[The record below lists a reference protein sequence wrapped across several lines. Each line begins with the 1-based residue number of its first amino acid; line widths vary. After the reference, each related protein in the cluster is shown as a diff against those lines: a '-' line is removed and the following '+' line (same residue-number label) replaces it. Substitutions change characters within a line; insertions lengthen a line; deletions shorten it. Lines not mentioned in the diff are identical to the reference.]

1 MLFSTTC
8 INDESLGPAVL
19 GCRSDFDFTIL
30 FELTFFSLVPSCTF
44 ILLALWQIQRLF
56 HKRVMIYAP
65 HFQLLKL
72 LGIALFVAL
81 RLVLVIMVALQSF
94 NIIGLFKASS
104 ALELVAALLMLPVSF
119 FDHGRSP
126 RPSMLLNS
134 YLSLTLLFDIA
145 QTRTFWL
152 SSVTRSETAYT
163 IVFTSTVAAKTLVL
177 LLESRP
183 KTEWVE
189 WEAKEPHSPEETSGV
204 FGLGVYFWLNNLF
217 LKGYGSNLSISD
229 LYPLDHALKVKSIE
243 GQFRHRLD
251 YSKFKDDKYGLVKL
265 LCRSYAV
272 PLLLPVIPR
281 LFKIAFTFCQPFFME
296 SLLTY
301 LSQDASTVSDN
312 FGYGLIGAS
321 VLIYFGLAIS
331 TGVYQYLHYRSLQ
344 ILRGCLATAIY
355 ARGAELQAGSDQDS
369 ASVTLMSADLER
381 IRLGLRNLHDMWAG
395 VIEVGIS
402 SWLLYNQLR
411 LAFLAP
417 IILVFICF
425 SLTFYMA
432 RFMGPSQKA
441 WMEKVEQ
448 RVGLTAT
455 VIGNMK
461 TFKITGMTEPVET
474 MVQAQ
479 RLEELGAG
487 SRFRRFIIITASL
500 GYVPLFLAPAF
511 TFAVAQNSLDTIR
524 MFTSLSWLNLLT
536 TPLTLLFQA
545 IPTLLAAIACLQRIQ
560 TYLESDPRVDFRE
573 AVGHA
578 KDKAQHLTQER
589 MDTSS
594 SEQATSDFAIS
605 VKNGE
610 FGWKQDKM
618 VLQDINFNVAQC
630 SFTIVCGP
638 IASGKST
645 LCQAMLGEVPFFKG
659 SIQLGIPYSSIAY
672 CAQTPFLSN
681 GTVRSNIVGFAPLD
695 PHRYSEVIHATMLD
709 IDFQSMDL
717 GDQLVIGSN
726 GITLS
731 GGQKQRVALA
741 RALYLQ
747 ASLLIFDDVF
757 SGLDADTEEQ
767 VFRRV
772 FGLGGLLRHRRS
784 TFLLCTHS
792 VRHLPAA
799 DHIIALDASGYVV
812 EQGDFVS
819 LMKNQSGY
827 VNSLGVKASQEET
840 TDIEHHEGPSPT
852 IESITR
858 SVTDALDA
866 VPEVE
871 DTSRRLGDKSIY
883 GTYIKSMG
891 YALSALIL
899 LFGILLGFSAN
910 FATIWLKYWADD
922 AESTDSRHS
931 FSYWIGVYFL
941 LGFGA
946 VLSLASLGVM
956 VLQLSVSKAGASL
969 HHGIL
974 RTLVVAPLS
983 FFTRTDQGEIL
994 NLFSQDMNLIDTE
1007 LPLALINVV
1016 YAVFTALGQ
1025 AAVLATSSVWLI
1037 ISYPFLVILLWFI
1050 ARFYLRTS
1058 RQLRLLDLEAKSPLY
1073 AHFLDTTKGIVT
1085 LRAFGTLSQDRAKNV
1100 ELVDT
1105 SQRPAYLLQMVQN
1118 WLNLVLGFVIMVV
1131 SAVLTTL
1138 VVTTRANAG
1147 FTGASM
1153 VTLMAFGTELTFIV
1167 LALTQL
1173 ETSLG
1178 AISRCKNFNEDVK
1191 SEDKEQE
1198 VVVPEQSW
1206 PQTGLIEMK
1215 GVSASYNDDNDDID
1229 RDEATWL
1236 ALNNVALAVSPGEKV
1251 AVCGRTGSGKSSL
1264 IALLLKLLDPTLET
1278 ATNVEI
1284 DGIGLH
1290 KINRQVLRRRIIVVP
1305 QDAVFLKE
1313 KSSFKANLDPFDTA
1327 DSSACQSVLE
1337 TVKLWSFVEDCGGLE
1352 ASMSSAA
1359 FSQGQKQLFSLAC
1372 AVLRR
1377 RVRAGQLGYDAD
1389 VSSEGGIL
1397 LMDEVSSSVD
1407 RETERVM
1414 QQVIKDE
1421 FTNYTVIAIT
1431 HRLDMVLDFDTVVV
1445 MDKGKV
1451 VEKGNPRALSQ
1462 DSSTRFGDLW
1472 KTSNHS

>member
-1 MLFSTTC
+1 MIFSTSC
-8 INDESLGPAVL
+8 SNDESIGPGVL
-19 GCRSDFDFTIL
+19 GCRDDFDFTIF
-30 FELTFFSLVPSCTF
+30 FELTFFSLVPCCIF
-44 ILLALWQIQRLF
+44 IVLALWTIHSLAQ
-56 HKRVMIYAP
+56 KRVIIHAP

-72 LGIALFVAL
+72 LGIVLYAGLRLALVVLVAL
-81 RLVLVIMVALQSF
+81 ELF
-94 NIIGLFKASS
+94 NVIGLLKASS
-104 ALELVAALLMLPVSF
+104 ALELVAAVLMLPVSF
-119 FDHGRSP
+119 LDHGRSH
-126 RPSMLLNS
+126 RPSMLING
-134 YLSLTLLFDIA
+134 YLFVTILFDVA
-145 QTRTFWL
+145 QARTLWL
-152 SSVTRSETAYT
+152 SAITRSETAYA
-163 IVFTSTVAAKTLVL
+163 IVFTTTVAAKALVII
-177 LLESRP
+177 LESRP

-189 WEAKEPHSPEETSGV
+189 WETKESHSPEETTGI
-204 FGLGVYFWLNNLF
+204 FGLGVYLWLNSLF
-217 LKGYGSNLSISD
+217 LAGYGRNLSIND
-229 LYPLDHALKVKSIE
+229 LYPLDHSLKVESI
-243 GQFRHRLD
+243 Q
-251 YSKFKDDKYGLVKL
+251 SKFRKRLNYAILKGDKYALIKL

-301 LSQDASTVSDN
+301 LSQDESLVSHN
-312 FGYGLIGAS
+312 IGYGLIGAS
-321 VLIYFGLAIS
+321 ILIYFGLAIS
-331 TGVYQYLHYRSLQ
+331 TGAYQYLHFRSIQ
-344 ILRGCLATAIY
+344 ILRGCLATTIY
-355 ARGAELQAGSDQDS
+355 SRGIELQADIDGDS

-381 IRLGLRNLHDMWAG
+381 IRLGLRNLHDMWAA
-395 VIEVGIS
+395 VIEVGVA
-402 SWLLYNQLR
+402 SWLLYNHLR

-417 IILVFICF
+417 IILVLLCF

-448 RVGLTAT
+448 RVGVTGT

-461 TFKITGMTEPVET
+461 SFKITGMTEPVET

-479 RLEELGAG
+479 RLEELEAG
-487 SRFRRFIIITASL
+487 SRFRRFIIIAASL

-511 TFAVAQNSLDTIR
+511 TFAVGQNSLDTVQL
-524 MFTSLSWLNLLT
+524 FTALSWLNLLT

-545 IPTLLAAIACLQRIQ
+545 IPTLLAAVACFQRIQ
-560 TYLESDPRVDFRE
+560 EYLESVPRFDSRKPIGQVKDSTQ
-573 AVGHA
+573 HA
-578 KDKAQHLTQER
+578 PQEKT
-589 MDTSS
+589 DSS
-594 SEQATSDFAIS
+594 STDQAPCDLAIFLR
-605 VKNGE
+605 NGE
-610 FGWKQDKM
+610 FGWKQDKTI
-618 VLQDINFNVAQC
+618 LRDINFDIPQC

-645 LCQAMLGEVPFFKG
+645 LCQAMLGEVPFSNG
-659 SIQLGIPYSSIAY
+659 SIQLGVPYSSIAY

-681 GTVRSNIVGFAPLD
+681 GTVQSNILGFATLD
-695 PHRYSEVIHATMLD
+695 PQRYSDVIHATMLD
-709 IDFQSMDL
+709 IDFKTMDS

-757 SGLDADTEEQ
+757 SGLDADTEDQ
-767 VFRRV
+767 VFKRV
-772 FGLGGLLRHRRS
+772 FGPEGLLRRRRS

-799 DHIIALDASGYVV
+799 DHIIALDANGTII
-812 EQGDFVS
+812 EQGDFDK
-819 LMKNQSGY
+819 LMKNDSGY
-827 VNSLGVKASQEET
+827 VTSLGIKASLDDAT
-840 TDIEHHEGPSPT
+840 GPVHDGDHSLMTEG
-852 IESITR
+852 ITR
-858 SVTDALDA
+858 SITNA
-866 VPEVE
+866 VSAEPDVD
-871 DTSRRLGDKSIY
+871 DTSRRLGDTSIY
-883 GTYIKSMG
+883 RTYIQSMG
-891 YALSALIL
+891 YGLSLLIL
-899 LFGILLGFSAN
+899 MFGILMGFSAN

-922 AESTDSRHS
+922 AESTNSKHS
-931 FSYWIGVYFL
+931 FSFWVGVYFL

-946 VLSLASLGVM
+946 LLSLGSLGVM

-974 RTLVVAPLS
+974 HTLVVAPLS
-983 FFTRTDQGEIL
+983 FFTSTDQGEIL

-1025 AAVLATSSVWLI
+1025 AAVLATSSVWLV
-1037 ISYPFLVILLWFI
+1037 ISYPFLVTLLWFI

-1085 LRAFGTLSQDRAKNV
+1085 LRAFGTLDQNRAKNIQ
-1100 ELVDT
+1100 LVDT

-1118 WLNLVLGFVIMVV
+1118 WLNLVLGFVVMVL

-1153 VTLMAFGTELTFIV
+1153 VTLMGFGTELTFIV

-1191 SEDKEQE
+1191 TENKEEED
-1198 VVVPEQSW
+1198 VVPQESW
-1206 PQTGLIEMK
+1206 PDKGLIELNSI
-1215 GVSASYNDDNDDID
+1215 SASYSEGGTGG
-1229 RDEATWL
+1229 DESSFL
-1236 ALNNVALAVSPGEKV
+1236 ALNDVVLSISPGEKV
-1251 AVCGRTGSGKSSL
+1251 AICGRTGSGKSSL
-1264 IALLLKLLDPTLET
+1264 IALLLKLLEPTQDT
-1278 ATNVEI
+1278 ALNTQI

-1290 KINRQVLRRRIIVVP
+1290 RIDRQALRRRIIAVP

-1327 DSSACQSVLE
+1327 DSSTCQSVLE
-1337 TVKLWSFVEDCGGLE
+1337 RVQLWHFIEGRGGLE
-1352 ASMSSAA
+1352 ATVLTCLRCA
-1359 FSQGQKQLFSLAC
+1359 QKTC
-1372 AVLRR
+1372 
-1377 RVRAGQLGYDAD
+1377 
-1389 VSSEGGIL
+1389 
-1397 LMDEVSSSVD
+1397 
-1407 RETERVM
+1407 
-1414 QQVIKDE
+1414 
-1421 FTNYTVIAIT
+1421 
-1431 HRLDMVLDFDTVVV
+1431 
-1445 MDKGKV
+1445 
-1451 VEKGNPRALSQ
+1451 PR
-1462 DSSTRFGDLW
+1462 
-1472 KTSNHS
+1472 

>member
-1 MLFSTTC
+1 MIFSTSC
-8 INDESLGPAVL
+8 SNDGSIGPGVL
-19 GCRSDFDFTIL
+19 GCRDDFDFTIF
-30 FELTFFSLVPSCTF
+30 FELTFFSLVPCCIF
-44 ILLALWQIQRLF
+44 IVLALWRIHSLAQ
-56 HKRVMIYAP
+56 KRVIIHAP
-65 HFQLLKL
+65 HFQLLKI
-72 LGIALFVAL
+72 LGIVFYVGLQ
-81 RLVLVIMVALQSF
+81 LVLVILVALELF
-94 NIIGLFKASS
+94 NVIGLLKASS
-104 ALELVAALLMLPVSF
+104 ALELVAAVLMLPVSF
-119 FDHGRSP
+119 LDHGRSH
-126 RPSMLLNS
+126 RPSMLMNG
-134 YLSLTLLFDIA
+134 YLSVTILFDVA
-145 QTRTFWL
+145 QARTLWL
-152 SSVTRSETAYT
+152 SAITRSETSYA
-163 IVFTSTVAAKTLVL
+163 IVFTTTVAAKALIII
-177 LLESRP
+177 LESRP

-189 WEAKEPHSPEETSGV
+189 WETSESHSPEETTGI
-204 FGLGVYFWLNNLF
+204 FGLGVYLWLNSLF
-217 LKGYGSNLSISD
+217 LAGYGRNLSIND
-229 LYPLDHALKVKSIE
+229 LYPLDHSLKVESIQ
-243 GQFRHRLD
+243 GRFHKRLN
-251 YSKFKDDKYGLVKL
+251 YAILKGDKYALIKL

-301 LSQDASTVSDN
+301 LSQDESLVSN
-312 FGYGLIGAS
+312 NIGYGLIGAS
-321 VLIYFGLAIS
+321 ILIYFGLAIS
-331 TGVYQYLHYRSLQ
+331 TGAYQYLHFRSIQ
-344 ILRGCLATAIY
+344 ILRGCLATTIY
-355 ARGAELQAGSDQDS
+355 SRGIELQADIDGDS

-381 IRLGLRNLHDMWAG
+381 IRLGLRNLHDMWAA
-395 VIEVGIS
+395 VIEVGVA
-402 SWLLYNQLR
+402 SWLLYNHLR

-417 IILVFICF
+417 IILVLLCF

-448 RVGLTAT
+448 RVGVTGT

-461 TFKITGMTEPVET
+461 SFKITGMAEPVET

-479 RLEELGAG
+479 RLEELEAG
-487 SRFRRFIIITASL
+487 SRFRRFIIIAASL

-511 TFAVAQNSLDTIR
+511 TFAVGQNSLDTVQL
-524 MFTSLSWLNLLT
+524 FTSLSWLNLLT
-536 TPLTLLFQA
+536 SPLTLLFQA
-545 IPTLLAAIACLQRIQ
+545 IPTLLAAVACFQRIQ
-560 TYLESDPRVDFRE
+560 EYLESVPRFDSRKPIGRVRDSTQ
-573 AVGHA
+573 HA
-578 KDKAQHLTQER
+578 PQEKT
-589 MDTSS
+589 DSS
-594 SEQATSDFAIS
+594 STDQAPCDLAIFLR
-605 VKNGE
+605 NGE

-618 VLQDINFNVAQC
+618 ILKDINFDIPQC

-645 LCQAMLGEVPFFKG
+645 LCQAILGEVPFSNG
-659 SIQLGIPYSSIAY
+659 SIELGVPYSSIAY

-681 GTVRSNIVGFAPLD
+681 GTVQSNILGFATLD
-695 PHRYSEVIHATMLD
+695 PQRYSDVIHATMLD
-709 IDFQSMDL
+709 VDFKTMAS
-717 GDQLVIGSN
+717 GDGLVIGSN

-747 ASLLIFDDVF
+747 AGLLIFDDVF
-757 SGLDADTEEQ
+757 SGLDADTEDQ
-767 VFRRV
+767 VYRRV
-772 FGLGGLLRHRRS
+772 FGPEGLLRRRKS

-799 DHIIALDASGYVV
+799 DHIIALDANGTII
-812 EQGDFVS
+812 EQGDFDK
-819 LMKNQSGY
+819 LMKNDSGY
-827 VNSLGVKASQEET
+827 VNSLGIKASLDDATEPV
-840 TDIEHHEGPSPT
+840 HHGDHSLTMEG
-852 IESITR
+852 ITR
-858 SVTDALDA
+858 SITNAMNAETD
-866 VPEVE
+866 VE
-871 DTSRRLGDKSIY
+871 DSSRRLGDTSIY
-883 GTYIKSMG
+883 RTYLQSMG
-891 YALSALIL
+891 YGLSLLIL
-899 LFGILLGFSAN
+899 MFGILMGFSAN

-922 AESTDSRHS
+922 AESTDSKHS
-931 FSYWIGVYFL
+931 FSFWVGVYFL

-946 VLSLASLGVM
+946 LLSLGSLGVM

-974 RTLVVAPLS
+974 HTLVVAPLS
-983 FFTRTDQGEIL
+983 FFTSTDQGEIL

-1025 AAVLATSSVWLI
+1025 ATVLATS
-1037 ISYPFLVILLWFI
+1037 
-1050 ARFYLRTS
+1050 
-1058 RQLRLLDLEAKSPLY
+1058 

-1085 LRAFGTLSQDRAKNV
+1085 LRAFGTLDQDRAKNIQ
-1100 ELVDT
+1100 LVDT

-1118 WLNLVLGFVIMVV
+1118 WLNLVLGFVVMVL

-1153 VTLMAFGTELTFIV
+1153 VTLMGFGTELTFIV

-1191 SEDKEQE
+1191 TESKEE
-1198 VVVPEQSW
+1198 ENIVPEESW
-1206 PQTGLIEMK
+1206 PDKGLIELN
-1215 GVSASYNDDNDDID
+1215 GVSASYSEG
-1229 RDEATWL
+1229 RTCGDESSFL
-1236 ALNNVALAVSPGEKV
+1236 ALKDVVLTISPGEKV
-1251 AVCGRTGSGKSSL
+1251 AICGRTGSGKSSL
-1264 IALLLKLLDPTLET
+1264 IALLLKLLEPTQDT
-1278 ATNVEI
+1278 ASNAQI

-1290 KINRQVLRRRIIVVP
+1290 RIDRQALRRRIIAVP

-1327 DSSACQSVLE
+1327 DSSTCQSVLE
-1337 TVKLWSFVEDCGGLE
+1337 RVQLWRFIEGRGGLE
-1352 ASMSSAA
+1352 ATMSTGA

-1377 RVRAGQLGYDAD
+1377 RVRARHLGYDSD
-1389 VSSEGGIL
+1389 NCSEGGVL

-1414 QQVIKDE
+1414 QQVIRDE
-1421 FTNYTVIAIT
+1421 FSNYTIVAIT

-1445 MDKGKV
+1445 MNKGKI
-1451 VEKGNPRALSQ
+1451 VERGNPKMLSQ
-1462 DSSTRFGDLW
+1462 DSSTEFGDLW
-1472 KTSNHS
+1472 KTGNY